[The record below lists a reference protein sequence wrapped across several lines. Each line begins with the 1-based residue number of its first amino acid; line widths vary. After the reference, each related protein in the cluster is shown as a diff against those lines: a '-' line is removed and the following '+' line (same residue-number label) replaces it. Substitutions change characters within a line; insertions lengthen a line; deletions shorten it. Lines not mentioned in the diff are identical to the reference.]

1 MAQQALAN
9 TQTCHWEATFTD
21 GFRHSEHP
29 YPNATRWDR
38 RQNFNQREQPGR
50 ALLTSVL
57 FAGFVPNSQALALSG
72 EPFAVREFE
81 ARMVD

>member
-1 MAQQALAN
+1 M
-9 TQTCHWEATFTD
+9 
-21 GFRHSEHP
+21 P
-29 YPNATRWDR
+29 ITR
-38 RQNFNQREQPGR
+38 R
-50 ALLTSVL
+50 ALLTSML